1 MQTLSTAVVIAMIAG
16 SATGQLLPG
25 TPSSPAT
32 PATTTQ
38 PVTTPPATKTAEPT
52 VEVTSEGA
60 EPRKPL
66 RYTPTKG
73 SSERFEVRI
82 FTRNIMRM
90 DKQSGPSGPSAEVRY
105 ECTLAVQDV
114 NAKGEIAVSIVVD
127 KGELVPDETMKP
139 TDRDRVSRAAMAVQ
153 TSIVNIRM
161 DARGNVISSEVTK
174 APAAYATAQLDALKA
189 TLTQIAPVLP
199 EAAVG
204 EGASWTSREN
214 EVVNLVTTKT
224 SGYTVNASDNGT
236 TKLAIEFT
244 RRAEKQI
251 VDNPNAPKGSTM
263 ELHSLLGAGFGES
276 IRRFDRIS
284 PLESDLTIETELEF
298 TVKQPAT
305 DKMPAIDQAF
315 GQKMT
320 ARAKIKSLDAR

>member
-16 SATGQLLPG
+16 SAAGQLVTGAPAA
-25 TPSSPAT
+25 PAT
-32 PATTTQ
+32 QPA
-38 PVTTPPATKTAEPT
+38 ATEGSAKAAAPG
-52 VEVTSEGA
+52 VDVTSEGA
-60 EPRKPL
+60 EPRTLL

-73 SSERFEVRI
+73 STERFEVRI

-90 DKQSGPSGPSAEVRY
+90 DKQAGPSGPSAEVRY
-105 ECTLAVQDV
+105 ECTLAIQDV
-114 NAKGEIAVSIVVD
+114 DAKGEIAVSIVVD
-127 KGELVPDETMKP
+127 KGELVPDETLKP

-161 DARGNVISSEVTK
+161 DARGNVISSEVAK
-174 APAAYATAQLDALKA
+174 APAAYATAQFDALKA
-189 TLTQIAPVLP
+189 ALTQIAPVLP

-204 EGASWTSREN
+204 EGASWNSREN
-214 EVVNLVTTKT
+214 EVVNLVATTKT
-224 SGYTVNASDNGT
+224 SGYTATKGDNGT

-244 RRAEKQI
+244 RRADKQI
-251 VDNPNAPKGSTM
+251 VTNPNAPKGSTM

-276 IRRFDRIS
+276 TRRFDRIS
-284 PLESDLTIETELEF
+284 PLESELTIETELEF

-320 ARAKIKSLDAR
+320 ARAKIKSLDAH

>member
-1 MQTLSTAVVIAMIAG
+1 MQTLSTAVVIAVIAG
-16 SATGQLLPG
+16 SAAGQLLPG
-25 TPSSPAT
+25 TPAT
-32 PATTTQ
+32 PATAAQ
-38 PVTTPPATKTAEPT
+38 PATPSAAPKAAEPG
-52 VEVTSEGA
+52 VEVTAEGA
-60 EPRKPL
+60 EPRRAL

-73 SSERFEVRI
+73 STERFEVRI

-90 DKQSGPSGPSAEVRY
+90 DKQAGPSGPSAEVRY

-114 NAKGEIAVSIVVD
+114 DAKGEISVSIVVD
-127 KGELVPDETMKP
+127 KAELVPDETLKP

-153 TSIVNIRM
+153 TSIVNLRL
-161 DARGNVISSEVTK
+161 DGRGNLISSEVAK
-174 APAAYATAQLDALKA
+174 APAAYATAQFDALKA

-199 EAAVG
+199 ETAVG
-204 EGASWTSREN
+204 EGASWKSREN
-214 EVVNLVTTKT
+214 ETMNLVATNKTT
-224 SGYTVNASDNGT
+224 SYTATKSDNGA

-251 VDNPNAPKGSTM
+251 VSNPNAPKGSTM

-276 IRRFDRIS
+276 TRRFNRIS
-284 PLESDLTIETELEF
+284 PLESELTIETELDF

-305 DKMPAIDQAF
+305 EKMPAIDQSF

-320 ARAKIKSLDAR
+320 GRAKIRSLDAR